1 MHNEY
6 NVDVVVTLRLR
17 VPVEASCEEEAIEF
31 AETAVTED
39 PVEAFSIVEETIV
52 SATIAQEATRDTSD
66 ISDIPREPVETP
78 LTEALL
84 GRLRTALEG
93 LRSDVDEQ
101 MVDLRTTGWD
111 NSDATECVVH
121 GALHDIRRRIDDIL
135 LESDAAEAEASDVG

>member
-1 MHNEY
+1 MPSEY

-17 VPVEASCEEEAIEF
+17 VSVEASCEEEAIEF

-52 SATIAQEATRDTSD
+52 SATIVQEATRDTSD
-66 ISDIPREPVETP
+66 IPREPVDTP
-78 LTEALL
+78 LTDALL

-101 MVDLRTTGWD
+101 MVDLRATGWD

-121 GALHDIRRRIDDIL
+121 GALHDVRRRIDAIL
-135 LESDAAEAEASDVG
+135 LESDVAEAEASNVG